1 MKQEYSHAAVEILDN
16 LDNTNDEDVQ
26 NIPASF
32 IKFLVDIASTNYR
45 VNFNHAKNI
54 QELDL
59 SDKAQEILGYIYIN
73 WWASLE
79 EQKQYKEEI
88 ERNKRKREKALREK
102 YNPDNM
108 FKDKKAQ
115 NHFQMECYQEK
126 QDKDFK
132 IYKRNILNC
141 IIDKFKKFFI

>member
-1 MKQEYSHAAVEILDN
+1 MKQEYSHAAVEILDI

-26 NIPASF
+26 KIPASF